1 MSLEDTEL
9 TIGGVSFKG
18 VYIAIL
24 LSLATTLGG
33 GVWTASSLYSRLEA
47 LEALDIPEL
56 GPIEEKL
63 LTAEQDL
70 KGEIELIQQEL
81 QANDVSQLQGKLAAL
96 GVNLQTIAEQQ
107 GKLLLIGDKVTKLE
121 NDIQAMRGV
130 VAAAEV
136 ATNSLKDGQGDRNRI
151 EDKLKKIDTEIDDLW
166 SGMDYL
172 SNPLNQEEL

>member
-81 QANDVSQLQGKLAAL
+81 QVNDVSQLQGKLAAL

-121 NDIQAMRGV
+121 NDIQAMRV
-130 VAAAEV
+130 LLLQRKLQQ
-136 ATNSLKDGQGDRNRI
+136 TLKDGQGDRNRI

>member
-47 LEALDIPEL
+47 LEALQIPEL
-56 GPIEEKL
+56 APLEEQL
-63 LTAEQDL
+63 LKVGQDL
-70 KGEIELIQQEL
+70 ETKIELIEQEL
-81 QANDVSQLQGKLAAL
+81 RANDVSQLQGKLATL

-136 ATNSLKDGQGDRNRI
+136 ATSALKDDKVDRSRV
-151 EDKLKKIDTEIDDLW
+151 EDRLKKIDTEIDDIW

-172 SNPLNQEEL
+172 SNPLN

>member
-1 MSLEDTEL
+1 M
-9 TIGGVSFKG
+9 
-18 VYIAIL
+18 
-24 LSLATTLGG
+24 SLATTLGG

-56 GPIEEKL
+56 GPLEEKL

-81 QANDVSQLQGKLAAL
+81 QANDVSQLQGKLATL

-136 ATNSLKDGQGDRNRI
+136 ATNALKDDKVDRSRV
-151 EDKLKKIDTEIDDLW
+151 EDRLKKIDTEIDDIW

-172 SNPLNQEEL
+172 SNPLN